1 MNLLDLFFP
10 VNTKE
15 DPESPHSRFDN
26 DEAQAYFKDPSVN
39 PYIKKLLRCEAK
51 NYLTN
56 GDMEKLKEAYEKA
69 HDIRKFEIE
78 LYWKRTT
85 YIWTLVAALI
95 TICGV
100 AITTLY
106 KLKDEPEKMVS
117 LLIGT
122 DAIAIF
128 GSVITIIS
136 SKILKSGEYWQKN
149 WEFHVN
155 ILEPFFSGSLYST
168 HLYNKESKRYS
179 IATLNKY
186 FYLAV
191 QCIWFILII
200 ANTVTLLKTF
210 DVWVAWL
217 SAFLIAAIL
226 MGFSELI
233 AWLTQSEDKNT
244 NLIISQS
251 STKISTINLVA
262 GNEQPSEESR
272 FKQLFLSN
280 NSLLKIFIFT
290 GIIFFIIGSVALL
303 KMIF

>member
-1 MNLLDLFFP
+1 MNFLELLFP
-10 VNTKE
+10 PKKHT
-15 DPESPHSRFDN
+15 ESPHSRFDS
-26 DEAQAYFKDPSVN
+26 DEAQVYFKDPSVN
-39 PYIKKLLRCEAK
+39 PYIKKLLGCEDK

-69 HDIRKFEIE
+69 HDIRKFEID

-106 KLKDEPEKMVS
+106 KIKGEPEKMAS

-128 GSVITIIS
+128 GSVVTITS

-168 HLYNKESKRYS
+168 HLYDNKSKRYS
-179 IATLNKY
+179 IATLNKF

-200 ANTVTLLKTF
+200 ANTVILLKTV
-210 DVWVAWL
+210 DIWIAWV
-217 SAFLIAAIL
+217 SAVLIVVIL
-226 MGFSELI
+226 IGFSEFI

-244 NLIISQS
+244 KLIISQS
-251 STKISTINLVA
+251 STTISTLTLGID
-262 GNEQPSEESR
+262 NEQHSEESR
-272 FKQLFLSN
+272 FKKYLLSH

-303 KMIF
+303 KIII

>member
-1 MNLLDLFFP
+1 MNLLDLLFP
-10 VNTKE
+10 PKKDDT
-15 DPESPHSRFDN
+15 ESPHSRFDS

-39 PYIKKLLRCEAK
+39 SYIKKLLRCEGK
-51 NYLTN
+51 DYLTN

-69 HDIRKFEIE
+69 HDIRKFEID

-100 AITTLY
+100 AVTALY
-106 KLKDEPEKMVS
+106 RLKDDPEKMAS

-136 SKILKSGEYWQKN
+136 SKILISGEYWQKN

-168 HLYNKESKRYS
+168 HLYNNKSKRYS
-179 IATLNKY
+179 IATLNKS

-200 ANTVTLLKTF
+200 ANTVILLKTV
-210 DVWVAWL
+210 DILVAWL
-217 SAFLIAAIL
+217 SAIIIVVTL
-226 MGFSELI
+226 MGFSEFI

-244 NLIISQS
+244 QLIMSQS
-251 STKISTINLVA
+251 STTISTMTLVID
-262 GNEQPSEESR
+262 NRQSPEESG
-272 FKQLFLSN
+272 FKKPLLN
-280 NSLLKIFIFT
+280 NSSILKAFLLV
-290 GIIFFIIGSVALL
+290 GIIFFIIGSIALL
-303 KMIF
+303 KTIV